1 MNIAKIIRNI
11 SGVIAAVMCGLLIF
25 VFGLMPLFKYSV
37 CPVVGNDERS
47 IYSEGSVAFV
57 REIDP
62 ANLKKGDIALYYSG
76 KNVIGVKVITNDP
89 TNGLVYAKAENDV
102 TVELKYSRISG
113 KGTSYSIPF
122 LGGYAQWLINGSG
135 LLVSVI
141 IMGIVF
147 VVFAVSAFA
156 TRDELLD

>member
-1 MNIAKIIRNI
+1 MNTPKIIRNI
-11 SGVIAAVMCGLLIF
+11 SAVIAAVMCGVLIF

-62 ANLKKGDIALYYSG
+62 AKLKKGDIALYYSG

-89 TNGLVYAKAENDV
+89 TNSLVYAKAENGN
-102 TVELKYSRISG
+102 TVELKYRRISG
-113 KGTSYSIPF
+113 KGTSFSIPF
-122 LGGYAQWLINGSG
+122 LGSYAEWLVNGSG

-141 IMGIVF
+141 VMGIVF
-147 VVFAVSAFA
+147 AVFAVSAFV
-156 TRDELLD
+156 TRDEILD